1 VDQFPWTAKA
11 DYHLRIELLGPVR
24 AWRAQ
29 EELALGSAHRRGVLA
44 ALAMRANQVVART
57 ELIDALWGE
66 SAPASANGSI
76 YTYVSGLRAALEPD
90 RARRSEGRVLASA
103 GSGYCLRLDADE
115 LDVQR
120 FDALREQ
127 ARHLVETQ
135 DLAGARTALDDA
147 LGLWN
152 GEPLAGIPGPFAA
165 SQRARLAELRL
176 ATLETRAQV
185 VLDSG
190 GHQSIL
196 DELIELARENPLR
209 EDIHGL
215 LLLAL
220 YRSGRRDDALATF
233 QRISV
238 TAIESLGTEPG
249 PALHRLYQQVLV
261 DDPALTRTGGTSKPI
276 PIVGRPRPSRPAV
289 FAGRGR
295 EIAVLRAAVEAVA
308 AGIGASLWIEGEPG
322 IGKSALLAEALAETP
337 GCQLAWASAD
347 ELGQRLP
354 LRVLFDCLDVT
365 AHSADPRRAEL
376 AAAARRTESD
386 PGDEAM
392 QAAVD
397 GVLRLVTE
405 LCAEGPLIL
414 VVDELQWA
422 DPASLLAWQRL
433 SSETRQLPL
442 LLIGACRP
450 VPPLPDLER
459 LRKGAETLALEPLS
473 DSEAHELLTGVL
485 GAAPSDTVL
494 GFSVGAAG
502 NPLYLKGIA
511 ETPSRDRSSLPAALV
526 AQVVHHL
533 NFLSPPTREL
543 LRWAALFGED
553 FTVYDLSAALGK
565 MPDELVEM
573 VDETRAAG
581 VFAESHGRFAF
592 RHPLVRQALYEKTP
606 AAIRIALH
614 RQLAEALAEA
624 GAPADKVA
632 EQLTRVAV
640 PVDPWIR
647 DWLLTEV
654 TTLAARAPDVAL
666 RLLRRAIASNVTSSD
681 SKETLTATAARLMF
695 WLGHEPEAEASYVV
709 ARTADSERAAEMR
722 WILAYIR
729 YRRGDL
735 TGIQDALRHKDIPE
749 IWQRRNTSL
758 LALAEQSE
766 RMPDATL
773 ELTTK
778 YWKGRWDDVVT
789 DVEAVLRDGSAI
801 AAYALGP
808 PGSLRIV
815 HSVTAL
821 IAGHRAG
828 PEAAQAPLR
837 VVRDQPASHP
847 EELLVLVA
855 SAFVAEQQDKKEE
868 ALDFL
873 TAMLEPEYSTLI
885 SRYCWLPG
893 LVRLAM
899 ELGERGRARFATL
912 LCEGAPGN
920 ETAARRCRGLLEGEP
935 EPLLHA
941 AEVYRLGHW
950 TLEFAQTMEDAA
962 VLLARQDRLAEATT
976 TLRRSIAAYVELGAR
991 WDVERTERRLRLLRN
1006 HG

>member
-1 VDQFPWTAKA
+1 MDRFPWTAKA

-57 ELIDALWGE
+57 ELIDAIWGE

-76 YTYVSGLRAALEPD
+76 YTYVSGLRAALEPE
-90 RARRSEGRVLASA
+90 RARRSEGQVLTSA
-103 GSGYCLRLDADE
+103 GSGYCLRLEPGE

-120 FDALREQ
+120 FDTLREQ
-127 ARHLVETQ
+127 ARHLVEAQ
-135 DLAGARTALDDA
+135 DLAGARTALDTA
-147 LGLWN
+147 LALWN
-152 GEPLAGIPGPFAA
+152 GEALAGIPGPFAA

-190 GHQSIL
+190 GHQSIV
-196 DELIELARENPLR
+196 DELAELAHENPLR

-220 YRSGRRDDALATF
+220 YRSGRRDEALATF

-238 TAIESLGTEPG
+238 TAIETLGTEPG
-249 PALHRLYQQVLV
+249 PALHRLYQQVLA

-289 FAGRGR
+289 FTARQR
-295 EIAVLRAAVEAVA
+295 ETVVLRAAVEAVA
-308 AGIGASLWIEGEPG
+308 AGTGASLWVEGEPG
-322 IGKSALLAEALAETP
+322 IGKSALLAEGLAETP

-392 QAAVD
+392 RAAVD

-414 VVDELQWA
+414 VVDEFQWA

-433 SSETRQLPL
+433 SDETRQLPL
-442 LLIGACRP
+442 LLIGAFRP
-450 VPPLPDLER
+450 VPPLPDVER
-459 LRKGAETLALEPLS
+459 LHKGAEILTLEPLS
-473 DSEAHELLTGVL
+473 DLEAHELITAIR
-485 GAAPSDTVL
+485 GADSTALESSAD
-494 GFSVGAAG
+494 AAG
-502 NPLYLKGIA
+502 NPLYLTMIA
-511 ETPSRDRSSLPAALV
+511 ESPIGARDSLPAVLV
-526 AQVVHHL
+526 TQVVHHL

-553 FTVYDLSAALGK
+553 FTIYDLSAALGK
-565 MPDELVEM
+565 MPDEVAAM
-573 VDETRAAG
+573 IGETLAAG
-581 VFAESHGRFAF
+581 VFAEYHGRLGF
-592 RHPLVRQALYEKTP
+592 RHPLAHQALYEKTP

-632 EQLTRVAV
+632 EQLTRAAV
-640 PVDPWIR
+640 PVDPWVR
-647 DWLLTEV
+647 DWLLAEV
-654 TTLAARAPDVAL
+654 TTLAARAPRVAL
-666 RLLRRAIASNVTSSD
+666 ELLRRAIASNVTSSD
-681 SKETLTATAARLMF
+681 GKETLTAIAARLMF
-695 WLGHEPEAEASYVV
+695 WLGQEPEAEASYVV
-709 ARTADSERAAEMR
+709 ARTADGERAAEMR
-722 WILAYIR
+722 WLLAHIR

-735 TGIQDALRHKDIPE
+735 EGMREALRHNNIPE
-749 IWQRRNTSL
+749 TWRVRNESL
-758 LALAEQSE
+758 LALAGHGE
-766 RMPDATL
+766 RMPDTTL
-773 ELTTK
+773 QLVTK
-778 YWKGRWDDVVT
+778 YWQGRWDDVLT
-789 DVEAVLRDGSAI
+789 EVEAVLRDGSTI

-808 PGSLRIV
+808 PGTLRLV
-815 HSVTAL
+815 HSVVAL
-821 IAGHRAG
+821 VAGHRNG
-828 PEAAQAPLR
+828 PAAAEPHLR
-837 VVRDQPASHP
+837 AVRDQPASLP
-847 EELLVLVA
+847 EELFVLVA
-855 SAFVAEQQDKKEE
+855 SAFTAEQQDKKEE

-873 TAMLEPEYSTLI
+873 TAMLEPEYSALI

-912 LCEGAPGN
+912 LCEAAPGN
-920 ETAARRCRGLLEGEP
+920 ETAARRCRGLLEGDP

-962 VLLARQDRLAEATT
+962 VLFARQDRLAEATT

-991 WDVERTERRLRLLRN
+991 WDVRRAESRLRVLRN